1 MNHRLLSS
9 NKLLGNVEPKK
20 LLILVLHRKQVNS
33 TTDMAKVR
41 IILRILIFIGRLF
54 AQGEM
59 RKLFFSCYLT
69 QLATISSPF
78 VK

>member
-20 LLILVLHRKQVNS
+20 LLILVSHRKQVNS
-33 TTDMAKVR
+33 TTDKAKVR

-54 AQGEM
+54 THGVIQ
-59 RKLFFSCYLT
+59 R
-69 QLATISSPF
+69 SPSNAIQEGLPGNYSQ
-78 VK
+78 